1 MSTSRLT
8 VILACAVGLPS
19 AHLAAQEPFSE
30 LEFESLLAPRAE
42 RSRGREIETDRDSFT
57 PATTTASRGRTIVE
71 SAYSFLDNRAVKET
85 HSFPELVLRYGL
97 TEWLELRLGWNY
109 EVGGV
114 GNDITGIDAGES
126 DLPPEKRLERESN
139 VAYGVK
145 LKVTENAAWMP
156 GSALILQG
164 FTPTS
169 GKPNDTQFV
178 GTYVFGWE
186 LPQRLKLDA
195 AIRYGT
201 GSEKEDRFNQ
211 WAPSAV
217 LKMPLGEKWNVHA
230 EYFGLFSTC
239 KEKEFTRHFFSPG
252 AHYLLT
258 RNLEVG
264 VRVGW
269 GLNDQSARFFS
280 NVGFGWRF

>member
-1 MSTSRLT
+1 MKRLA
-8 VILACAVGLPS
+8 VSLACSLIFCAV
-19 AHLAAQEPFSE
+19 HVTAQEPSAEPASE
-30 LEFESLLAPRAE
+30 SPNIE
-42 RSRGREIETDRDSFT
+42 RGERRGADEIETDRDSFT
-57 PATTTASRGRTIVE
+57 PATTTAGRCRLIVE
-71 SAYSFLDNRAVKET
+71 SAYSFLDNRDVKET

-97 TEWLELRLGWNY
+97 TERIEMRLGWNY

-114 GNDITGIDAGES
+114 GNDITGIDVGES
-126 DLPPEKRLERESN
+126 DLPPEKKLERDSN
-139 VAYGVK
+139 ISYGVK
-145 LKVTENAAWMP
+145 LKVTDNEDWVP

-169 GKPNDTQFV
+169 GKATDTLFV

-186 LPQRLKLDA
+186 LPHRMKLDA
-195 AIRYGT
+195 ALRYGT
-201 GSEKEDRFNQ
+201 GSEAEDRFSE

-217 LKMPLGEKWNVHA
+217 LKLPLGEKWSVHA
-230 EYFGLFSTC
+230 EYFGLFSTD

-252 AHYLLT
+252 AHYLVT
-258 RNLEVG
+258 ENLEVG